1 MSDTLALGVRSNVP
15 LGFPNHY
22 VNSILS
28 VRRIGKERYDRR
40 VSAFFNKITH

>member
-1 MSDTLALGVRSNVP
+1 VSDTLTLSIRFNVP

-28 VRRIGKERYDRR
+28 VRRLGKERYDRR